1 VFCRYPVSPP
11 GRFYE
16 WGEKPLKLRCDARQS
31 GRQYVLLA
39 PSQGAALQFDQASVD
54 PWRHRRLLAEAQR
67 LRGRIYK
74 QDGAIQPSELL
85 ADDRHIQAADDGAW
99 HLLTV
104 DENEAVVA
112 CIRYFAHE
120 PSVKFSE
127 LSIARSGA
135 VRSPELAT
143 RVREAIETELDCA
156 RGRGV
161 WYVEL
166 GGWAVCESLRCTT
179 EAIRTLLTVYALSQ
193 VRGGALGL
201 SSATTRHHSSSILRR
216 IGGKPLKASGA
227 EVSSYYDAQYAC
239 QMELLSFDSESPN
252 PRYASWIR
260 DCREVLHQVPVVLG
274 APANTCA
281 SDLLHLHAAVG
292 GPAAQ
297 VIEQARLAEA
307 GG

>member
-1 VFCRYPVSPP
+1 LPIVSLNAIPILLL
-11 GRFYE
+11 G
-16 WGEKPLKLRCDARQS
+16 GQKPLKLKCEARQS

-39 PSQGAALQFDQASVD
+39 PSHGAASQFDQALVD
-54 PWRHRRLLAEAQR
+54 PSRHHRLLAEAQR
-67 LRGRIYK
+67 LRGRIYVK
-74 QDGAIQPSELL
+74 DGAIRPSDLS
-85 ADDRHIQAADDGAW
+85 ADDRHIQAADDQAW

-104 DENEAVVA
+104 DQNETVVA

-120 PSVKFSE
+120 PSVGFSE
-127 LSIARSGA
+127 LSLAGSGIARL
-135 VRSPELAT
+135 PELGI
-143 RVREAIETELDCA
+143 RMREAVETELDGA
-156 RGRGV
+156 RRRGV

-193 VRGGALGL
+193 VRGGAVGL

-216 IGGKPLKASGA
+216 IGGRPLKANGV

-239 QMELLSFDSESPN
+239 EMELLSFDSESPN

-281 SDLLHLHAAVG
+281 SDLFRLHVAIG
-292 GPAAQ
+292 GGSEH
-297 VIEQARLAEA
+297 VIQQAKLAEA
-307 GG
+307 GR